1 MIAIIL
7 MVTIIALMLIIVSHY
22 NSVNEIKERVY
33 ILLRQQIQMNSLN
46 QCVLTEKIPSIFL
59 RDLQIKLNISR
70 I

>member
-22 NSVNEIKERVY
+22 NSVNEIKERAH